1 MTTRRGFLTQV
12 GRAGGFG
19 ATYLIMQ
26 SLGLL
31 PIPASRASVLQLP
44 ETLGKGK
51 SVVILGAGISGM
63 VAAWEL
69 SKAGYTCVIL
79 EARGRAGGRNW
90 TIRNGTRVEM
100 TDGTTQTCSFDEPNY
115 FNAGPARLP
124 SQHVTMLG
132 YCHEFGIP
140 LEVEVN
146 ASRSSLLQSDRLN
159 GGKPVQQRQ
168 VVSDTRGHVAELLAK
183 AIRRN
188 ALDQDITAADNERM
202 LEFLRT
208 YGDLSP
214 DYFYKGS
221 ERSGYKVMPGAGE
234 KAGEVRDPLDM
245 RALLDANLWDGIM
258 YEEQFPWQATM
269 FQPVGGMD
277 RIPAAF
283 EKRVAHMIRFQCAVQ
298 QIRKSPGGVRV
309 AYRDAKTG
317 SDHSIEAHYCICA
330 LPFSILKDLDADL
343 SPDLMRI
350 IKATTYD
357 DAYKIAWESR
367 RFWEQDDSI
376 YGGISFLDQPV
387 NLVWYPSARLF
398 SEKGVVIGG
407 YGLETGTELEKMN
420 LAAKLEASR
429 QSIEHLHPGH
439 SKDLAKPVCVC
450 WGRIPYNLGSWVH
463 IEEPNMYPGYERAI
477 QADDPIF
484 LAGDHMSHIVGWQ
497 EGAAL
502 SAHRAVSLLTQ
513 SQSARQITNPNWPG
527 FRMAGEA

>member
-1 MTTRRGFLTQV
+1 MTTRRNFLTQV

-31 PIPASRASVLQLP
+31 PIPPSEASTLRLP

-51 SVVILGAGISGM
+51 SVVILGAGIAGLVS
-63 VAAWEL
+63 AWEL
-69 SKAGYTCVIL
+69 SKAGYSCTIL

-100 TDGTTQTCSFDEPNY
+100 TDGTTQTCAFDEPNY

-124 SQHVTMLG
+124 SQHLTMLG
-132 YCHEFGIP
+132 YCREFDVP

-146 ASRSSLLQSDRLN
+146 TSRSALMQSDRMN
-159 GGKPVQQRQ
+159 GGQPVQQRQ
-168 VVSDTRGHVAELLAK
+168 VVNDTRGHVAELLAK
-183 AIRRN
+183 AIRRG
-188 ALDQDITAADNERM
+188 ALDQEMSPADNERM

-221 ERSGYKVMPGAGE
+221 DRSGYKLMPGAGE
-234 KAGEVRDPLDM
+234 QTGQVRDPLDM
-245 RALLDANLWDGIM
+245 RALLDAGLWEGM
-258 YEEQFPWQATM
+258 LYEEQFSWQATM
-269 FQPVGGMD
+269 FQPIGGMD

-283 EKRVAHMIRFQCAVQ
+283 EKRLERMIRFHCPVQ
-298 QIRKSPGGVRV
+298 QIRKTPNGVRV
-309 AYRDAKTG
+309 AYRDTKTG
-317 SDHSIEAHYCICA
+317 STHSIDAHYCICA
-330 LPFSILKDLDADL
+330 LPFSILKDLDTDL
-343 SPDLMRI
+343 SPDLKQI
-350 IKATTYD
+350 INATTYD
-357 DAYKIAWESR
+357 AAYKIAWESR
-367 RFWEQDDSI
+367 RFWERDYSI

-387 NLVWYPSARLF
+387 GLVWYPSASLF

-407 YGLETGTELEKMN
+407 YGLENGTKLEAMD

-429 QSIEHLHPGH
+429 QAIEHLHPGH
-439 SKDLAKPVCVC
+439 SKELAKPVCVC
-450 WGRIPYNLGSWVH
+450 WGRIPYNRGSWIH

-477 QADDPIF
+477 QSDDPIF
-484 LAGDHMSHIVGWQ
+484 LAGDHVSHIVGWQ

-513 SQSARQITNPNWPG
+513 SQSARQSARPS
-527 FRMAGEA
+527 

>member
-1 MTTRRGFLTQV
+1 MTTRRNFLTQV

-19 ATYLIMQ
+19 AAYTIMQ

-31 PIPASRASVLQLP
+31 PIPASRASVVHLP
-44 ETLGKGK
+44 QTLGKGK

-69 SKAGYTCVIL
+69 SKAGYSCTIL

-132 YCHEFGIP
+132 YCHEFGVP

-146 ASRSSLLQSDRLN
+146 TSRSSLLQSDRLN

-168 VVSDTRGHVAELLAK
+168 VVNDTRGHVAELLAK
-183 AIRRN
+183 AVRSGT
-188 ALDQDITAADNERM
+188 LDQEISPADNERM

-214 DYFYKGS
+214 DDFYKGS
-221 ERSGYKVMPGAGE
+221 NRSGYKVMPGAGE
-234 KAGEVRDPLDM
+234 QAGEVRDPLDM
-245 RALLDANLWDGIM
+245 HALLDADLWYGM
-258 YEEQFPWQATM
+258 LYEEQFSWQATM

-283 EKRVAHMIRFQCAVQ
+283 EKRLERMIRFQSPVQ
-298 QIRKSPGGVRV
+298 QIRKSPKGVHV
-309 AYRDAKTG
+309 KYRDLKSGA
-317 SDHSIEAHYCICA
+317 HQSIDAHYCICT
-330 LPFSILKDLDADL
+330 LPFSILKDLDTDL
-343 SPDLMRI
+343 SPDLKQI
-350 IKATTYD
+350 INATNYD
-357 DAYKIAWESR
+357 AAYKIAWESP
-367 RFWEQDDSI
+367 RFWEREYSI

-407 YGLETGTELEKMN
+407 YGLENGTELAAMD

-429 QSIEHLHPGH
+429 QAIEHLHPGH
-439 SKDLAKPVCVC
+439 SKELAKPVCVC
-450 WGRIPYNLGSWVH
+450 WGRVPYNKGSWVH
-463 IEEPNMYPGYERAI
+463 IEEPSMYPGYERAI

-484 LAGDHMSHIVGWQ
+484 LAGDHLSHIVGWQ

-513 SQSARQITNPNWPG
+513 SQSARQS
-527 FRMAGEA
+527 AHAS